1 MTETDLAA
9 LYRGYIECLNRQNWD
24 NLGQFVGDDV
34 VHNNRKLGLSGY
46 RGMLENDYAQIP
58 DLKFNIDLLSADPL
72 TSLVASRLLFDCT
85 PKGEFLGLPVN
96 GKKISF
102 SENVFYRFADG
113 KIVEVW
119 SLLDKQAVE
128 AQL

>member
-1 MTETDLAA
+1 MIETDLAV
-9 LYRGYIECLNRQNWD
+9 LYRGYIECLNRQDWD
-24 NLGQFVGDDV
+24 NLGQFVGDNV
-34 VHNNRKLGLSGY
+34 VHNNRKLGLAGY

-58 DLKFNIDLLSADPL
+58 DLKFNIDLLSADPV

-85 PKGEFLGLPVN
+85 SKGEFLGLPVN

-119 SLLDKQAVE
+119 SFLDKQAVE